1 MEVELTHETLLRKV
15 DPATLSFAST
25 AELTPTAEPLAQLR
39 ARDAVEFGVGIRF
52 PGYNLYA
59 LGAPATD
66 KRALVTHR
74 LETLAAHGEA
84 PDDWCYLQNFED
96 PARPHSVRLP
106 AGLGRLF
113 RAQMQEFV
121 AGIRTVIPAALTSD
135 EFHQQVQELSS
146 GLQERQSSDAAALEA
161 EAKAAGLTMLP
172 TPNGFVFAP
181 VRDGKV
187 MDQEAFIALD
197 DEERQKIQAAID
209 KMTNRLLER
218 LRDYPQFRQR
228 LVEDQRKLVRKT
240 AEQVVVRLL
249 GRMRGRYQAYQR
261 ISEYLNAVQ
270 AEVLDNVDRLLH
282 TSNSGSGMPLM
293 PGMDLDR
300 YLERFNV
307 NLLVDAGAGSGSEKA
322 TGSGPGD
329 DAQESEISGVP
340 VLYASNPSLENL
352 VGKLEHR
359 IEFGTP
365 VTDFNLIRPGALHR
379 ANGGYLLLDAERLV
393 QKPFAW
399 EALKRALFDGCVR
412 IESVSQ
418 LLNMT
423 YSVSLEP
430 EPIPLDVKVVLLGSR
445 RLYHLL
451 RFYDPD
457 FDELFKIVADF
468 DDDVDW
474 TPENVDAYSN
484 LIAGTVREAGLKHLS
499 SAAVARVLEHSSRL
513 VEDRERLSTHV
524 ADIRDLLRE
533 ADFIADQSG
542 AAQIDREHVAQAIEK
557 RVFRLDRFRELV
569 RENVT
574 RGLIV
579 VDTRGARVGQ
589 INGLSVMDVGQMRF
603 GQPMRITAT
612 ARLGRGELIDIE
624 RESQLGGRIHSKA
637 VMIVSSF
644 VGSRYA
650 KDHPLSLHGTLV
662 FEQSYGGVEGDS
674 ASIAEVCAFLSAI
687 IERPILQ
694 NLAVTG
700 SMDQYGT
707 VQAIGGV
714 NEKIEGFYDVCLAE
728 ALTGDQGVIIPAT
741 NRDHLMLREDVVE
754 AVRSGRFHIY
764 TVETVDDALGLLF
777 AESPGSRADVGE
789 IDAQVRAQLQ
799 SWHEVWRQ
807 SAREVA
813 ETARPAPPPVSEEQT
828 GA

>member
-1 MEVELTHETLLRKV
+1 MEIELTHEALLRKV
-15 DPATLSFAST
+15 DPATLSFTST
-25 AELTPTAEPLAQLR
+25 ADLTPTAEPLAQLR

-74 LETLAAHGEA
+74 LEALAARGET

-113 RAQMQEFV
+113 RQQMQEFV
-121 AGIRTVIPAALTSD
+121 AGIRTVVPAALTSD

-146 GLQERQSSDAAALEA
+146 GLQERQSRDAAALEA
-161 EAKAAGLTMLP
+161 EAKSAGLTMLP

-228 LVEDQRKLVRKT
+228 LVEDQRQLVRRT

-249 GRMRGRYQAYQR
+249 ARMRGRYQAYER
-261 ISEYLNAVQ
+261 ISQYLNAVQ
-270 AEVLDNVDRLLH
+270 EEVLDNVDRLLH
-282 TSNSGSGMPLM
+282 TGNHGSGMPFM

-300 YLERFNV
+300 FLERFNI
-307 NLLVDAGAGSGSEKA
+307 NLLVDAGAGSGSDRGA
-322 TGSGPGD
+322 VPAGGD
-329 DAQESEISGVP
+329 RESENPGVP
-340 VLYASNPSLENL
+340 VLYESNPSLENL

-451 RFYDPD
+451 RYYDPD

-474 TPENVDAYSN
+474 TPDNVDAYAN
-484 LIAGTVREAGLKHLS
+484 LIAGTIREAGLKHLTV
-499 SAAVARVLEHSSRL
+499 AAVARVLEHSSRL

-524 ADIRDLLRE
+524 TDIRDLLRE
-533 ADFIADQSG
+533 ADFIATQAG
-542 AAQIDREHVAQAIEK
+542 AEQIDRQHVAQAIEK
-557 RVFRLDRFRELV
+557 RIFRLDRFRELV
-569 RENVT
+569 RENVA

-579 VDTRGARVGQ
+579 VDTSGARVGQ
-589 INGLSVMDVGQMRF
+589 INGLSVMDIGQMRF

-650 KDHPLSLHGTLV
+650 KDNPLSLHGTLV

-754 AVRSGRFHIY
+754 AVRNGRFHIY
-764 TVETVDDALGLLF
+764 TVETVDDALALLF
-777 AESPGSRADVGE
+777 AQSPGSRADVAA
-789 IDAQVRAQLQ
+789 IDAQVKAQLQ
-799 SWHEVWRQ
+799 SWHEVWRH

-813 ETARPAPPPVSEEQT
+813 EPARSVPPPVPEEQP
-828 GA
+828 GE

>member
-1 MEVELTHETLLRKV
+1 MEAELTAESLLRKV
-15 DPATLSFAST
+15 DPSELPFAST
-25 AELTPTAEPLAQLR
+25 AEIEPTPEPLAQVR
-39 ARDAVEFGVGIRF
+39 AREAVEFGVGIRF
-52 PGYNLYA
+52 PGFNLYA
-59 LGAPATD
+59 LGTPQTD
-66 KRALVTHR
+66 KRALVSHR
-74 LETLAAHGEA
+74 LETLASSRES
-84 PDDWCYLQNFED
+84 PDDWFYLQNFED
-96 PARPHSVRLP
+96 PARPYSLSLP
-106 AGLGRLF
+106 AGLGRQV
-113 RAQMQEFV
+113 RQEMQEFISNV
-121 AGIRTVIPAALTSD
+121 RTLVPAALASD
-135 EFHQQVQELSS
+135 EFHQRSQELST
-146 GLQERQSSDAAALEA
+146 GLQERQTQDAAALEA
-161 EAKAAGLTMLP
+161 EAKAHDLTMLP

-187 MDQEAFIALD
+187 IDQEAFIALAED
-197 DEERQKIQAAID
+197 ERQKIQKAID
-209 KMTNRLLER
+209 HMTGRLLER
-218 LRDYPQFRQR
+218 LRDYPQFRQK
-228 LVEDQRKLVRKT
+228 LMEDQRKLVRKT
-240 AEQVVVRLL
+240 AEQVIARLL
-249 GRMRGRYQAYQR
+249 ARMRGRYESYERLLQ
-261 ISEYLNAVQ
+261 YLDAVQ
-270 AEVLDNVDRLLH
+270 HELLENVDRLLVSAR
-282 TSNSGSGMPLM
+282 TAESMPFM

-307 NLLVDAGAGSGSEKA
+307 NLLVDSGDS
-322 TGSGPGD
+322 
-329 DAQESEISGVP
+329 QGVP
-340 VLYASNPSLENL
+340 VLYESNPSLENL

-379 ANGGYLLLDAERLV
+379 ANGAYLLLDAERLV

-399 EALKRALFDGCVR
+399 EALKRALLDGCVR

-451 RFYDPD
+451 RRYDPD

-474 TPENVDAYSN
+474 TQENVDAYVN
-484 LIAGTVREAGLKHLS
+484 LIAGTIREAGLKHMD

-524 ADIRDLLRE
+524 SDIRDLLRE
-533 ADFIADQSG
+533 ADFIAGQDG
-542 AAQIDREHVAQAIEK
+542 ATEISRTHVAQAIEK
-557 RVFRLDRFRELV
+557 RTFRLDRFRELV
-569 RENVT
+569 RESVT

-579 VDTRGARVGQ
+579 VETSGARVGQ
-589 INGLSVMDVGQMRF
+589 INGLSVMDLGQMRF

-650 KDHPLSLHGTLV
+650 KDHPLSLHGSLV

-687 IERPILQ
+687 IERPIRQ
-694 NLAVTG
+694 NLAITG
-700 SMDQYGT
+700 SMDQHGT

-714 NEKIEGFYDVCLAE
+714 NEKIEGFYDICVAE
-728 ALTGDQGVIIPAT
+728 GLSGEQGVIIPAS
-741 NRDHLMLREDVVE
+741 NRDHLMLREDVVD
-754 AVRSGRFHIY
+754 AVRAGRFHVH
-764 TVETVDDALGLLF
+764 TVETVDDAMALLF
-777 AESPGSRADVGE
+777 ADSPGSRANVQE
-789 IDAQVRAQLQ
+789 IDAQVRERLA

-807 SAREVA
+807 TARELPAAAPAATPVPPA
-813 ETARPAPPPVSEEQT
+813 ENVND
-828 GA
+828 